1 MSWTKV
7 RGFVLYVSSE
17 LYFSEGFRVEILN
30 PILKVEK
37 PSEIGRGTSISGK
50 HHPLFIKLLEDQL
63 GCKAEDILD
72 VELCFADFEPG
83 RIGGCFDEYIFAPR
97 LDNLCCCFASLKGL
111 IDADETLQA
120 SRGYIE
126 QKSIL
131 SNYTQNPI
139 LLEKLLCLVG
149 EKFDILNFCAKQKEK
164 YLCRFI
170 YLEIYRN

>member
-1 MSWTKV
+1 M
-7 RGFVLYVSSE
+7 
-17 LYFSEGFRVEILN
+17 EILN

-120 SRGYIE
+120 SRGYSVTVTHKKINSAKLPT
-126 QKSIL
+126 KSNFIRETL
-131 SNYTQNPI
+131 VFSPRNVRHF
-139 LLEKLLCLVG
+139 KLLCQTEREISMQV
-149 EKFDILNFCAKQKEK
+149 
-164 YLCRFI
+164 YLLRDFTKLMFSSTTVCLSITPKKGR
-170 YLEIYRN
+170 